1 MPGDTLQLR
10 ECLLLR
16 AVISL
21 QAVAPIRNAGGTAQA
36 KSLSCPRTWAGWIPV
51 TGTGMREIEVSL
63 GAQSDRDAHL
73 PRAGSLLPREHQQA
87 LEASGR
93 LTCFV
98 ERPKKPGSAIH
109 FR

>member
-1 MPGDTLQLR
+1 
-10 ECLLLR
+10 
-16 AVISL
+16 
-21 QAVAPIRNAGGTAQA
+21 
-36 KSLSCPRTWAGWIPV
+36 
-51 TGTGMREIEVSL
+51 MREIEVSL